1 MFSKNYRI
9 SIINSKWH
17 LLKNDLKLKLIP
29 RKGEFIYMDEQ
40 YFEVLNVVHRM
51 NKIHEIFIVVLETQ
65 EKDKLENT
73 LNQLV
78 NKKKLNYLKI
88 IEKKLDTGYI

>member
-1 MFSKNYRI
+1 MFNKNYKI

-17 LLKNDLKLKLIP
+17 LLKNDIKWSVIP

-51 NKIHEIFIVVLETQ
+51 SKVHEIFIVVLETK
-65 EKDKLENT
+65 EKDKLEET

-78 NKKKLNYLKI
+78 K
-88 IEKKLDTGYI
+88 E